1 MRIVSLLPSAT
12 EIICALG
19 LEEHLVGV
27 SHECDYP
34 PSVRKLPRVTRTLIP
49 ADAPSAEID
58 RRVRSLMQENQPLY
72 TLDLQVLEALKP
84 DFIVTQALCGVCAVS
99 EHEVQSAACILPGR
113 PHVINLEPR
122 TLYEVFSA
130 IRQVAEAVGVPEKA
144 DQVLADLVARVEAV
158 AERSALIKHRPRV
171 ALIEWLDP
179 PFSSGHWGP
188 ELVRLAG
195 GIELFGKEGQPS
207 RTLNW
212 MDICKSAP
220 EVVFIA
226 CCGFTVERTLE
237 DVQKLSSIPGW
248 QEIPA
253 VRSGRVYVSD
263 GSQYFSRPGP
273 RLVDSLEILAHAL
286 HPTAHRLPPAL
297 PRPTKLALRKEV
309 SLAGKNREYRGRKP

>member
-1 MRIVSLLPSAT
+1 
-12 EIICALG
+12 
-19 LEEHLVGV
+19 
-27 SHECDYP
+27 
-34 PSVRKLPRVTRTLIP
+34 RVTRALIP

-58 RRVRSLMQENQPLY
+58 RLVRSHMQANQPLY
-72 TLDLQVLEALKP
+72 TLNLRVLEALKP

-99 EHEVQSAACILPGR
+99 EHEVQSTARILPGR
-113 PHVINLEPR
+113 PYVINLEPR
-122 TLYEVFSA
+122 TLYEVFLA
-130 IRQVAEAVGVPEKA
+130 IRQVAEAVGVPQKA
-144 DQVLADLVARVEAV
+144 DQVIAALVARVEAV
-158 AERSALIKHRPRV
+158 AERSALVKHRPRV

-195 GIELFGKEGQPS
+195 GIDLLGKEGQPS

-212 MDICKSAP
+212 VEICKSAP

-226 CCGFTVERTLE
+226 CCGFSIERTLE

-253 VRSGRVYVSD
+253 VRSGRVYVTD

-273 RLVDSLEILAHAL
+273 RLVDSLEMLAYAL
-286 HPTAHRLPPAL
+286 HPTVHRLPPGL
-297 PRPTKLALRKEV
+297 PGPAKLALTKR
-309 SLAGKNREYRGRKP
+309 ANYPGKNREHLGNDL